1 MQMNQQQE
9 PEPDPVKDSKLV
21 DSDNLLMEFQEPS
34 DSEDSS
40 DGLEDMFPNMGVFKY
55 LFVLGLD
62 LLAVSLYEIKLKQV
76 VIDYYEFYFT
86 LKNYTVLE
94 SRKLT
99 NSVTRVTG
107 AAAIKVLNLSSVK
120 MSSVGLNRSTF
131 SIKMTL

>member
-76 VIDYYEFYFT
+76 VIIDCYEFFF
-86 LKNYTVLE
+86 
-94 SRKLT
+94 
-99 NSVTRVTG
+99 
-107 AAAIKVLNLSSVK
+107 I
-120 MSSVGLNRSTF
+120 
-131 SIKMTL
+131 

>member
-1 MQMNQQQE
+1 MNQQQE

-120 MSSVGLNRSTF
+120 NEFCLS
-131 SIKMTL
+131 